1 MAGDPSVWELEVHA
15 LDAWPAL
22 ATVRYGGWVFRFA
35 GGYTKRANSA
45 SALAPDLP
53 FADVHREALR
63 HYAGRE
69 LPPVFRVGPLAGPEP
84 DRFLDALG
92 YRSLRHTVVLT
103 APVPE
108 FPADPA
114 VQVAPVPDG
123 GWLEVHDSGHDP
135 GRAADRA
142 LHARIL
148 AATDLP
154 AAYATLF
161 EDGRPIAFGRAVAGR
176 GLVGLFSL
184 LTLPQARGRGA
195 GRRVVETLLAWARA
209 HGAGTA
215 YLQVEADNAPAL
227 ALYRRF
233 GFAEAYGYRYRT
245 P

>member
-1 MAGDPSVWELEVHA
+1 MAGDPSVRELEEHA

-53 FADVHREALR
+53 FAAVHHEALR
-63 HYAGRE
+63 HYAGRG
-69 LPPVFRVGPLAGPEP
+69 LPPVFRISPLAGPEP

-108 FPADPA
+108 FPADPD
-114 VQVAPVPDG
+114 VRVAAAPDG
-123 GWLEVHDSGHDP
+123 VWLEVHDP
-135 GRAADRA
+135 GRPADRD

-161 EDGRPIAFGRAVAGR
+161 EDGRPVAFGRAVAGR
-176 GLVGLFSL
+176 GLAGLFSI
-184 LTLPQARGRGA
+184 LTLPPSRGRGA
-195 GRRVVETLLAWARA
+195 GRRVVETLLAWARGR
-209 HGAGTA
+209 GAGTA

-233 GFAEAYGYRYRT
+233 GFTEAYGYRYRT